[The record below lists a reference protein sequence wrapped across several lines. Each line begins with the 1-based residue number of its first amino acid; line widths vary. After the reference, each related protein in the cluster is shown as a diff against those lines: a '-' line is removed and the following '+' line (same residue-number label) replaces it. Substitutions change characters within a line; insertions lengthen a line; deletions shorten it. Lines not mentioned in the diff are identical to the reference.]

1 MICQSIKREQWVDK
15 LKNKLLK
22 VPYVHLT
29 FTLPHQLN
37 GLARL
42 NQKLIYAMIMKAS
55 WLTIQEVMTA
65 INATAGMTSV
75 LHTFG
80 SDMKYHIHAHC
91 LVTFGGLNKQG
102 KWQYPT
108 DKYKLAKYR
117 IICATF
123 KSIFMQ
129 LLEQAYQNNEVIYH
143 EDCSALTKELIKLR
157 WVVNSTRP
165 TIDTS
170 LIENYLARYINRI
183 AVSNNRLKYIIET
196 KKVVILYNDY
206 KQQKTGEAAPKAIK
220 NLTPLV
226 AIDQILQ
233 HVLPRHFQKS
243 RSFGLHHACNKLKSK
258 AENALKNNSNTI
270 RTLFEIISHLMG
282 LEKMKCS
289 ECQCEDFEIETI
301 QPDKKFIQKFL
312 TLHSNKSPPNQ
323 TQHIASNPPYCQE
336 NAPTSKVKAMY
347 QFQK

>member
-22 VPYVHLT
+22 VPYVHVT

-42 NQKLIYAMIMKAS
+42 NQKLIYAMIIKAS

-65 INATAGMTSV
+65 INATAGMTAV

-80 SDMKYHIHAHC
+80 SDMKYHIHTHC
-91 LVTFGGLNKQG
+91 LVTFGGLNTQG

-108 DKYKLAKYR
+108 DKYKIAKYR

-123 KSIFMQ
+123 KRIFMQ

-143 EDCSALTKELIKLR
+143 EDYRAITKELVKLR

-165 TIDTS
+165 TMDTS
-170 LIENYLARYINRI
+170 LIEKYLARYINRI
-183 AVSNNRLKYIIET
+183 AVSNNRLKYIIKT
-196 KKVVILYNDY
+196 KEVVILYNDY

-243 RSFGLHHACNKLKSK
+243 RHFGLHHPCNKLKSN
-258 AENALKNNSNTI
+258 AEEALKNNSNTI
-270 RTLFEIISHLMG
+270 RTLFEIITHLMG

-289 ECQCEDFEIETI
+289 ECQSQDFDMETI
-301 QPDKKFIQKFL
+301 LPNQKFIQQFL
-312 TLHSNKSPPNQ
+312 SLQSNKSPPTQ
-323 TQHIASNPPYCQE
+323 TQYITSHPINNKQ
-336 NAPTSKVKAMY
+336 NAPTSRGQAMC
-347 QFQK
+347 QN